1 MRVCLRA
8 LEQAQ
13 FNRALTNAQLLFHG
27 SPAENVFGIL
37 SRGLLPPA
45 AATSKLGIARRDAG
59 NLGAGLYYSSSF
71 GDSVQYTSATSA
83 GTRYMLVSTVAL
95 GRSFPMTQPDRTLT
109 GPPVGFDSCVA
120 VPRSRDSA
128 SFFGSEELVVYSL
141 AQQRLQ
147 YLVAFRVGPSTA
159 ASPAHPTVGSAALLG
174 AAVPDAD
181 ADGDSSE
188 PLPDSSRLWGL
199 ATDVSDEAEPQA
211 PQPTAQ
217 TGLLTSSGSKL
228 PLKSHHVRARI
239 LDLLAEVSVVQEF
252 QNESAGTHAVCR
264 RGCVGCLGGFRVF
277 CCSLCCAQLAA
288 ALYRVCRV

>member
-1 MRVCLRA
+1 
-8 LEQAQ
+8 
-13 FNRALTNAQLLFHG
+13 
-27 SPAENVFGIL
+27 
-37 SRGLLPPA
+37 
-45 AATSKLGIARRDAG
+45 
-59 NLGAGLYYSSSF
+59 
-71 GDSVQYTSATSA
+71 
-83 GTRYMLVSTVAL
+83 
-95 GRSFPMTQPDRTLT
+95 
-109 GPPVGFDSCVA
+109 

-159 ASPAHPTVGSAALLG
+159 ASPT
-174 AAVPDAD
+174 AVPDAD

-211 PQPTAQ
+211 PKPTAQ